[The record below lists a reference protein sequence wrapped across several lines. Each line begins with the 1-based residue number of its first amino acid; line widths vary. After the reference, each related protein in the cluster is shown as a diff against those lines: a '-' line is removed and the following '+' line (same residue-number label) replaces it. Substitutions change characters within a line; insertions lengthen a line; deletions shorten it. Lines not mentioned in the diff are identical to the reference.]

1 MKPASKLLFATL
13 CLLSGCASYQW
24 EKNGGNRPAAAT
36 DLEECHELAHLQ
48 SAGSPARA
56 NRAPATSAPGKGKE
70 TMIASHSSVAETPM
84 EMDQEN
90 ACMEARGYRLVPA
103 SH

>member
-1 MKPASKLLFATL
+1 MKPASKLLFAAL

-24 EKNGGNRPAAAT
+24 ERSGGSGSAAAS

-48 SAGSPARA
+48 SARNPAKPSPI
-56 NRAPATSAPGKGKE
+56 NATSVPENGKE
-70 TMIASHSSVAETPM
+70 TLITSHSSVAETPM

-90 ACMEARGYRLVPA
+90 ACMQARGYRLVPS